1 MEKHLEIDQ
10 IFGCHVDDLITNTS
24 RTIAIVKT
32 EKINKETLE
41 KYFEHR
47 PLDAYKPKDLVIELA
62 KLCQYIKDQYK
73 YSFDIELVEKA
84 IISLDKCGILDSLG
98 GIVYILKAEAYPI
111 IISSGDNSLWIA
123 PKVEE

>member
-47 PLDAYKPKDLVIELA
+47 PLDAYKLKDLVIELA